1 MKTQRP
7 YPALT
12 ITPKGER
19 ALVDG
24 HPWVYAGEVTQ
35 VPEDTEDGA
44 LVDVLSRK
52 GSYLGTGFYN
62 SRSMIRVR
70 LLSRN
75 ANDRFD
81 RAFWARR
88 EVHPPRQMR
97 AVSAAGK
104 RGSQY
109 G

>member
-35 VPEDTEDGA
+35 VPEGTEDGA

-88 EVHPPRQMR
+88 VQ
-97 AVSAAGK
+97 
-104 RGSQY
+104 
-109 G
+109 

>member
-35 VPEDTEDGA
+35 VPGGHRGRRACGRAQPE
-44 LVDVLSRK
+44 
-52 GSYLGTGFYN
+52 GSYLGTGF
-62 SRSMIRVR
+62 IT
-70 LLSRN
+70 
-75 ANDRFD
+75 
-81 RAFWARR
+81 
-88 EVHPPRQMR
+88 
-97 AVSAAGK
+97 AAP
-104 RGSQY
+104 
-109 G
+109 

>member
-35 VPEDTEDGA
+35 VPEGTEDGA

-52 GSYLGTGFYN
+52 GSYLGTGATRTTALTA
-62 SRSMIRVR
+62 RSGRGAC
-70 LLSRN
+70 STHGTT
-75 ANDRFD
+75 
-81 RAFWARR
+81 AR
-88 EVHPPRQMR
+88 P
-97 AVSAAGK
+97 
-104 RGSQY
+104 
-109 G
+109 

>member
-35 VPEDTEDGA
+35 VPEGTEDARLWTCSAGRGA
-44 LVDVLSRK
+44 TS
-52 GSYLGTGFYN
+52 
-62 SRSMIRVR
+62 
-70 LLSRN
+70 
-75 ANDRFD
+75 A
-81 RAFWARR
+81 RAFIT
-88 EVHPPRQMR
+88 
-97 AVSAAGK
+97 AAP
-104 RGSQY
+104 
-109 G
+109 

>member
-35 VPEDTEDGA
+35 VPEGTEDGA
-44 LVDVLSRK
+44 LVDVLSRRCA
-52 GSYLGTGFYN
+52 
-62 SRSMIRVR
+62 RS
-70 LLSRN
+70 
-75 ANDRFD
+75 
-81 RAFWARR
+81 
-88 EVHPPRQMR
+88 
-97 AVSAAGK
+97 
-104 RGSQY
+104 
-109 G
+109 